1 MTNLNKQHKVFRKK
15 TRHNI
20 DSIRND
26 GIVIKYFIMAK
37 K

>member
-20 DSIRND
+20 DLLRND
-26 GIVIKYFIMAK
+26 GIKYFIIAK